1 MQNKIKLNKFQF
13 SVILIF
19 MHELWLHKIG
29 PDKLGQIIGTAE
41 CLMLF
46 VGPTVQISHQIHSLN
61 LIFLVQ
67 Q

>member
-1 MQNKIKLNKFQF
+1 
-13 SVILIF
+13 